1 MDYTTKKNALDDR
14 AALLLKEYTD
24 LVSEIEKSGKHFQ
37 GFRALKETRFALE
50 KICRNNGAKLTRK
63 QRTAPPPSDLFLP
76 RQDDGQVRKASAPPP
91 TDLFVM
97 KTHRVVGAVNT
108 TAPNLFQNPTPPP
121 PPQPIQPKREKAKA
135 DGKRKVLATSE
146 EVED

>member
-1 MDYTTKKNALDDR
+1 MDYTTKKNALDER
-14 AALLLKEYTD
+14 AALLLQEYTD

-63 QRTAPPPSDLFLP
+63 QRSAPPPPDLFLP
-76 RQDDGQVRKASAPPP
+76 RQGETARKASAPPP

-97 KTHRVVGAVNT
+97 KTHRVAGAVNT

-121 PPQPIQPKREKAKA
+121 PPPPIKKKGEQAKA

-146 EVED
+146 EVDD